1 MLRAAGPRAIVALL
15 LGAAIALIPRVPL
28 SAAEIGAVQGRVTDP
43 TGAPLAGVTVT
54 LTRPSSRTD
63 HGGAVSD
70 ARGAFR
76 LSGLPAGGGYRLQCS
91 FTGFAT
97 IVISEVEVSPGAA
110 TSLTLTLS
118 PEGTLRE
125 QVRVRASPPVI
136 ALGETTTQSRYSSEF
151 IDTLPILGRNY
162 QDVLALA
169 PGVSDVDGDGNPNI
183 HGARDTDVNTLVDGV
198 STTDPYTGKV
208 GAQLNIES
216 IQEIEVKTSGATAE
230 FGRAQGGFA
239 NILTKSGGNQI
250 EGAVK
255 FYWRGSALDGD
266 GAGIDDPSL
275 HGGVGE
281 QGLRDLEFND
291 FLPFVSLGG
300 PIVRDRAW
308 YFVTL
313 EYIQR
318 EDPVNAVNAAFV
330 TGLREVRAFGK
341 MTWQVTGNTRL
352 ALSLNDDPQ
361 EYLNQ
366 GLNSLTREETGFTLE
381 QGGTNLTL
389 RSVSVLS
396 PSVVLEGTAGFLD
409 SHPGLTPNIG
419 LDTNGD
425 GNLYM
430 DWNGDGF
437 NQERE
442 RDPGDDWDRDGA
454 WDVWEDTYKRNG
466 KIDRWWEENPDLPGG
481 GMRRTEDVDGDG
493 HLTQR
498 GGCEGAAREDFDC
511 DGRLDAIDE
520 DANGNGRLDG
530 TEDLDA
536 DHYFDRG
543 IEDRNGDGV
552 LNDMPYPVDA
562 YPYGS
567 IRPRERDRDFL
578 INEATGITDGPYY
591 ESLDDTRRR
600 VSLRA
605 DLSVFVPDRA
615 GSHDLR
621 FGMQY
626 ERESFDRTTD
636 RNHITARQPPLPPI
650 CDEELG
656 GCIGGHIESLV
667 SLLPVE
673 AQVHGEATGGTG
685 ALYVQNL
692 WRPRP
697 NLSLGLGLRY
707 ERENGRAP
715 GYTFFDPRVQR
726 DNYNALVTLS
736 GGEAGSDDLLVGN
749 RDGLRNQGILG
760 DPFIVASEGGLS
772 GYGADLINALR
783 LQAIRHLTRHRSNIA
798 FSFDTLSALYGG
810 LGSNG
815 ELDPEQ
821 LSALGVTVQQ
831 PQEIALT
838 NDNLSPRLAISWD
851 PAADGRTKLF
861 ATWGRYYDR
870 LFLSTLVGEQGPDTI
885 ARYYD
890 VDPDGIDVTGF
901 APYKATPNHNLS
913 RLFNS
918 APPSVRQI
926 DRGLATPYSDE
937 WSAGVEREIAPE
949 TALAVRYIHRDYR
962 DQLQD
967 VDINHEL
974 VLNPLTGAPYDQ
986 VGVQFEIPG
995 RPAFPGGPIV
1005 TPPIEIALP
1014 DGRPDLYIQNPFF
1027 NQILRVENSNTAT
1040 YSAVELELRRRL
1052 ARRWQMQAS
1061 YVYSRAQG
1069 NAEDFQSKVG
1079 NDPSVTESEYG
1090 YLSFDQ
1096 RHVVKVNAAVFLP
1109 ADFQLGIATSWSSG
1123 LPYSVISRFFSS
1135 DNVGYTQFRT
1145 LFGTTTVE
1153 GGAPQFNPLPRNS
1166 ERNAAVLDLN
1176 MSVRKSFVLGRSIGA
1191 VSLEVANLLN
1201 SDDLHIV
1208 SYEPVTASSYDL
1220 GGGVPVTPLQLDAT
1234 RRFGRRFQ
1242 IGLQFSF

>member
-1 MLRAAGPRAIVALL
+1 MLRSRGRRALAGLLFGIAVALAPRAPLRAAD
-15 LGAAIALIPRVPL
+15 LGAI
-28 SAAEIGAVQGRVTDP
+28 QGYVTDP
-43 TGAPLAGVTVT
+43 SGAPLSGAMLT
-54 LTRPSSRTD
+54 LTRPSRGTD
-63 HGGAVSD
+63 HGGAVTD

-76 LSGLPAGGGYRLQCS
+76 IAGLPAGGGYRLQCS
-91 FTGFAT
+91 FAGFAT
-97 IVISEVEVSPGAA
+97 VVFSEVEVSPGSA
-110 TSLTLTLS
+110 TNLALTLS
-118 PEGTLRE
+118 PERQLRE
-125 QVRVRASPPVI
+125 QVQVRAAPPVI
-136 ALGETTTQSRYSSEF
+136 ALGEMTTQSRYSSEF

-162 QDVLALA
+162 QDVLTLA

-208 GAQLNIES
+208 GVQLNIES

-239 NILTKSGGNQI
+239 NILTKSGGNRF
-250 EGAVK
+250 EGAAK

-281 QGLRDLEFND
+281 HGLRDLEFND
-291 FLPFVSLGG
+291 FLPFVSLSG

-308 YFVTL
+308 YFVTF

-330 TGLREVRAFGK
+330 TGLREFRAFGK
-341 MTWQVTGNTRL
+341 ATWQVTGNTRL
-352 ALSLNDDPQ
+352 ALSLNYDPQ

-366 GLNSLTREETGFTLE
+366 GLNSLTREETGFTLQ

-425 GNLYM
+425 GTLFV
-430 DWNGDGF
+430 DWNGDGYL
-437 NQERE
+437 QSRE
-442 RDPGDDWDRDGA
+442 RDPGQDWDRDGA
-454 WDVWEDTYKRNG
+454 WDVWEDTNRNG
-466 KIDRWWEENPDLPGG
+466 RIDRWWEEDPDLPGG
-481 GMRRTEDVDGDG
+481 GMIRTEDVDGDG

-511 DGRLDAIDE
+511 DGRLDSIDE
-520 DANGNGRLDG
+520 DANGNGLLDG
-530 TEDLDA
+530 TEDLDK
-536 DHYFDRG
+536 DFYFDRG
-543 IEDRNGDGV
+543 IEDRNGDGI
-552 LNDMPYPVDA
+552 LNDTPYPTDA

-567 IRPRERDRDFL
+567 LRPRPRDRDYL
-578 INEATGITDGPYY
+578 VDERNGVTDGPYF
-591 ESLDDTRRR
+591 ETLEDTRRR
-600 VSLRA
+600 VSLRG
-605 DLSVFVPDRA
+605 DLSVFVADRA

-621 FGMQY
+621 FGGQY
-626 ERESFDRTTD
+626 ERESFDRTTE
-636 RNHITARQPPLPPI
+636 RNHITALLPPVPPI
-650 CDEELG
+650 CLDAG
-656 GCIGGHIESLV
+656 ACVGGHSESQLT
-667 SLLPVE
+667 LLPVE
-673 AQVHGEATGGTG
+673 SQVHGEASGGTA
-685 ALYVQNL
+685 ALYVQNH

-707 ERENGRAP
+707 ERETGRAP

-726 DNYNALVTLS
+726 DVYDALVSLS
-736 GGEAGSDDLLVGN
+736 GGERATDDLLVGN
-749 RDGLRNQGILG
+749 RDGLRNEGILG
-760 DPFIVASEGGLS
+760 DPFLIGADGALS
-772 GYGADLINALR
+772 GFGAEILNALR
-783 LQAIRHLTRHRSNIA
+783 LQAIRRLTRHRSNIA
-798 FSFDTLSALYGG
+798 FTSDTLSRLYGG
-810 LGSNG
+810 LGENG

-831 PQEIALT
+831 PEEFALT
-838 NDNLSPRLAISWD
+838 NDNLSPRLAVSWD

-890 VDPDGIDVTGF
+890 VDHDGLDVGGF
-901 APYKATPNHNLS
+901 TPYKATPNHNLS
-913 RLFNS
+913 RAINS
-918 APPSVRQI
+918 APPSFRQI

-937 WSAGVEREIAPE
+937 WSVGIERELAPE
-949 TALAVRYIHRDYR
+949 TALAVRVIHRDFR

-967 VDINHEL
+967 VDINHE
-974 VLNPLTGAPYDQ
+974 VVVNPATGEPYDQ

-995 RPAFPGGPIV
+995 IPPFPGGPAG
-1005 TPPIEIALP
+1005 PPIEIALP
-1014 DGRPDLYIQNPFF
+1014 DGRPDLYLENPFF
-1027 NQILRVENSNTAT
+1027 NQILRVENSNTAR
-1040 YSAVELELRRRL
+1040 YSAIELELRRRL

-1069 NAEDFQSKVG
+1069 NAEDFQSRVG
-1079 NDPSVTESEYG
+1079 NDPSVIESEYG

-1096 RHVVKVNAAVFLP
+1096 RHVVKLNAAFFLP
-1109 ADFQLGIATSWSSG
+1109 ADVQLGVTTSWSSG
-1123 LPYSVISRFFSS
+1123 LPYSVISRFLSS
-1135 DNVGYTQFRT
+1135 DNVGYAQYRT
-1145 LFGTTTVE
+1145 LFGYTHVAN
-1153 GGAPQFNPLPRNS
+1153 GATQFVPLPRNS
-1166 ERNAAVLDLN
+1166 ERNDAVLDLN
-1176 MSVRKSFVLGRSIGA
+1176 MSVRKSFVVGRNLAA

-1201 SDDLHIV
+1201 SDDLHVV
-1208 SYEPVTASSYDL
+1208 SYEPAAANDYDL

-1242 IGLQFSF
+1242 VGFQFSF